1 MRAWFLSVRQR
12 VYWRLGR
19 LTGRVHGHGPLLV
32 AIGDS
37 HTDPRCGCTLPW
49 QVWLRIVGDM
59 GYRTLNLGVSGETTR
74 DMRRRIEQTLAEG
87 RPEIAVVFGGAND
100 ALRDID
106 PAETHEN
113 VVVMVEWL
121 RERGVTNIVLIGP
134 GLVNLE
140 RELDRPPRAD
150 ELRGVIKDVASRYD
164 LIFVDLE
171 QFLRTRIERGQDP
184 DFSRVP
190 YRQSRSWHVSDGDP
204 HFNAYGQRL
213 VAEAFLAATS
223 EVRSTPRA
231 GSLKP
236 APRRPR
242 RRALPPR
249 SRFTR

>member
-19 LTGRVHGHGPLLV
+19 LGGRVHGEGPLLV

-37 HTDPRCGCTLPW
+37 HTDPRCGHTLPW

-59 GYRTLNLGVSGETTR
+59 GYRTLNLGVSGDTTR
-74 DMRRRIEQTLAEG
+74 DMRRRIEQALAKG

-100 ALRDID
+100 ALHDID
-106 PAETHEN
+106 PAETREN

-140 RELDRPPRAD
+140 RDLDRPPRAD
-150 ELRGVIKDVASRYD
+150 ELREVIKDVAQRYD
-164 LIFVDLE
+164 AMFVDLE
-171 QFLRTRIERGQDP
+171 QYLRARIERGQDP

-190 YRQSRSWHVSDGDP
+190 YRQSRSWHASDRDP

-213 VAEAFLAATS
+213 IAEAFLAATS
-223 EVRSTPRA
+223 EGASSPRA
-231 GSLKP
+231 GSLRP
-236 APRRPR
+236 TPRRPR
-242 RRALPPR
+242 RRALPR
-249 SRFTR
+249 SWFTR